1 MGKFVVLADRR
12 EQFGKN
18 SNRRLRAQ
26 GQMPAVM
33 YGHAMESVE
42 VSVNPK
48 DLDRILHSET
58 GRNTI
63 FALEVGGESQ
73 DVLIKDYQ
81 LDPIKG
87 YLLHADF
94 QAVAMDEQMVFEVP
108 VQVVGTAKG
117 VVEGGILDTVMR
129 GIQLECLPG
138 NVPDNILVE
147 VSELEI
153 GDSIRVGD
161 LDIDTSQLSILSE
174 PDLVVITVG
183 APRVEEEPEIEE
195 ELEEGEEP
203 ELIGEDQSEEG
214 AAEEEGTKKKAEQKT
229 E

>member
-18 SNRRLRAQ
+18 SNRRLRVQ
-26 GQMPAVM
+26 GQIPAVM

-63 FALEVGGESQ
+63 FALEVGGEAQ

-94 QAVAMDEQMVFEVP
+94 QVVAMDEQMVFEVP
-108 VQVVGTAKG
+108 VQVVGNSKG
-117 VVEGGILDTVMR
+117 VIEGGILDTVMR
-129 GIQLECLPG
+129 EIQLECLPG

-161 LDIDTSQLSILSE
+161 LNIDTSQLSVLSE
-174 PDLVVITVG
+174 PDLVVVTVG
-183 APRVEEEPEIEE
+183 APKVEEEPEIEE

-203 ELIGEDQSEEG
+203 ELVGEESEEG
-214 AAEEEGTKKKAEQKT
+214 AAEGEETKKEAEQEK

>member
-1 MGKFVVLADRR
+1 MEKVVVLADRR

-18 SNRRLRAQ
+18 SNRRLRVQ
-26 GQMPAVM
+26 GQIPAVM

-63 FALEVGGESQ
+63 FALEVGGEAQ

-129 GIQLECLPG
+129 EIQLECLPG

-161 LDIDTSQLSILSE
+161 LSIDASQLSILSE

-195 ELEEGEEP
+195 LEEGEEP
-203 ELIGEDQSEEG
+203 ELIGEDQPEEG
-214 AAEEEGTKKKAEQKT
+214 AAEGEETKAE
-229 E
+229 

>member
-26 GQMPAVM
+26 GQIPAVM

>member
-26 GQMPAVM
+26 GQIPAVM
-33 YGHAMESVE
+33 YGHATESVE

-63 FALEVGGESQ
+63 FALEVGGEAQ

-94 QAVAMDEQMVFEVP
+94 QVVAMDEQMIFEVP
-108 VQVVGTAKG
+108 VQVVGTSKG
-117 VVEGGILDTVMR
+117 VIEGGILDTVMR
-129 GIQLECLPG
+129 EIQLECLPG

-153 GDSIRVGD
+153 GDSIRVGE
-161 LDIDTSQLSILSE
+161 LNIDTSQLSVLSE
-174 PDLVVITVG
+174 PDLVVVTVG
-183 APRVEEEPEIEE
+183 APKVEEEPEIEE
-195 ELEEGEEP
+195 EGAEGEEP

-214 AAEEEGTKKKAEQKT
+214 AAEEEGTKKQAEQEK

>member
-1 MGKFVVLADRR
+1 MGKLVVLADRR

-26 GQMPAVM
+26 GQIPAVM

-129 GIQLECLPG
+129 EIQLECLPG

-161 LDIDTSQLSILSE
+161 LSIDASQLSILSE

-195 ELEEGEEP
+195 LEEGEEP
-203 ELIGEDQSEEG
+203 ELIGEDQPEEG
-214 AAEEEGTKKKAEQKT
+214 AAEGEETKAE
-229 E
+229 

>member
-26 GQMPAVM
+26 GQIPAVM

-117 VVEGGILDTVMR
+117 VIEGGILDTVIR

-174 PDLVVITVG
+174 LDLVVITVG

-203 ELIGEDQSEEG
+203 ELVGEDQSEEG

>member
-1 MGKFVVLADRR
+1 MEKVVVLADRR

-26 GQMPAVM
+26 GQIPAVM

-63 FALEVGGESQ
+63 FALEVGGEAQ

-94 QAVAMDEQMVFEVP
+94 QVVAMDEQMIFEVP
-108 VQVVGTAKG
+108 VQVVGTSKG
-117 VVEGGILDTVMR
+117 VIEGGILDTVMR
-129 GIQLECLPG
+129 EIQLECLPG

-161 LDIDTSQLSILSE
+161 LSIDASQLSILSE

-195 ELEEGEEP
+195 LEEGEEP
-203 ELIGEDQSEEG
+203 ELIGEDQPEEG
-214 AAEEEGTKKKAEQKT
+214 AAEEEGSKKKAERET

>member
-12 EQFGKN
+12 EQLGKN
-18 SNRRLRAQ
+18 SNRQLRAQ
-26 GQMPAVM
+26 GQIPAVI
-33 YGHAMESVE
+33 YGHAIESVA
-42 VSVNPK
+42 VSVDPK

-63 FALEVGGESQ
+63 FVLEVGGKSQ
-73 DVLIKDYQ
+73 DVLIKDYL

-94 QAVAMDEQMVFEVP
+94 QTVAMDEQMVFEVP
-108 VQVVGTAKG
+108 VQVVGNAKG

-138 NVPDNILVE
+138 NVPDSILVE
-147 VSELEI
+147 VSELDI
-153 GDSIRVGD
+153 GDSIRVSD
-161 LDIDTSQLSILSE
+161 LEIDVSQVNIISE
-174 PDLVVITVG
+174 PDLVVIAVG
-183 APRVEEEPEIEE
+183 SPRVEEEPVIGE

-203 ELIGEDQSEEG
+203 ELIGEKQPKEG
-214 AAEEEGTKKKAEQKT
+214 EEEKETK
-229 E
+229 